1 MEMLLWTTIILVAII
16 SYMMYEIHARGVRL
30 NKLRLELSRLSYK
43 SQIEREA
50 GKSGEESVSFSL
62 GKRIN
67 ELLNAV
73 SEEQRKA
80 DVAVGFRVFLDA
92 SQMITASDR
101 ASDAWN
107 AYIKTQERIE
117 EYAKKKEG
125 KK

>member
-1 MEMLLWTTIILVAII
+1 MEILLLTTIILVAII
-16 SYMMYEIHARGVRL
+16 AYLMYEIHARGVRL
-30 NKLRLELSRLSYK
+30 DKLRLELSRLSDK
-43 SQIEREA
+43 RQIEREA
-50 GKSGEESVSFSL
+50 GKAGEESVSFSL
-62 GKRIN
+62 VKRIN

-73 SEEQRKA
+73 YAEQRKA

-125 KK
+125 KE